1 MSLPFRRADDLSRR
15 QFVVRAASSILGVG
29 LLPYFQSRQ
38 ASAAP
43 FEGASKL
50 KQVATA
56 RNVIYLYMSGGMS
69 HLDTFDPKEAGTPIM
84 GPVSPIKTSADGVRV
99 SEYLPLLAQQMHHVA
114 VIPSLVSTQGAH
126 EQGNY
131 MMHTSYALRG
141 TIRHPS
147 MGAWLDVLQ
156 GGGNGTLPNHVFIG
170 NESRHP
176 GAGFFPAVHTPL
188 FISNPEGGVSNV
200 GLFKGLTETRFQQRM
215 ALSAELDADFLA
227 DHPQRGV
234 KAYADMYDG
243 AIKMMKSEDLVAFD
257 LTQEKDN
264 MRDAYGRNPFGQ
276 GCLLARRL
284 VERGVRFV
292 EVTHGYWDAHNANFV
307 LTPGLCDGLD
317 RGLSMLL
324 RDLHSRGLLDETL
337 IVLATEFG
345 RTPDIN
351 QNIGRDHYPK
361 AFSGLLAGGG
371 IAGGQVYGKTDKE
384 GREVI
389 EGRTEIPDFNATI
402 AYALGLP
409 LDQVTFSPSNRP
421 FTICDKGQPITS
433 LFA

>member
-1 MSLPFRRADDLSRR
+1 MNSPLHRDELSRR
-15 QFVVRAASSILGVG
+15 QFVARTASSILGVG
-29 LLPYFQSRQ
+29 LLPYFLQNK

-43 FEGASKL
+43 FDSASKL

-69 HLDTFDPKEAGTPIM
+69 HLDTFDPKEAGSAVM
-84 GPVSPIKTSADGVRV
+84 GPVKPIASSADGVRV
-99 SEYLPLLAQQMHHVA
+99 SEYLPSLAKQMHQVA
-114 VIPSLVSTQGAH
+114 VVTSLASTQGAH

-176 GAGFFPAVHTPL
+176 GAGFFPAKHTPL
-188 FISNPEGGVSNV
+188 FVNNPEGGVSNV
-200 GLFKGLTETRFQQRM
+200 NHFKGLTETRFQQRM
-215 ALSAELDADFLA
+215 KLSAELDTDFLTE
-227 DHPQRGV
+227 HPQRNV
-234 KAYADMYDG
+234 KAYADMYDS
-243 AIKMMKSEDLVAFD
+243 AIKMMKSEDLIAFD
-257 LTQEKDN
+257 LTQESEK
-264 MRDAYGRNPFGQ
+264 MRDGYGRNPFGQ

-284 VERGVRFV
+284 VERGVRFA
-292 EVTHGYWDAHNANFV
+292 EVSHGYWDSHNANFV
-307 LTPGLCDGLD
+307 LTPNLCDALD

-324 RDLHSRGLLDETL
+324 RDLHARGLLEETL

-351 QNIGRDHYPK
+351 QNVGRDHYPR

-384 GREVI
+384 GREIV
-389 EGRTEIPDFNATI
+389 EGRTEIADFNATI
-402 AYALGLP
+402 AYALGLS

-421 FTICDKGQPITS
+421 FTVCDKGRPITS
-433 LFA
+433 LFG